1 MKKTIRITALAIA
14 LSIAV
19 CGCNYGEANGVNKE
33 ENGVYKKANG
43 VNNETNGTVKELN
56 EAVAEKYE
64 IGAFTPC
71 FDYDEEGNLYA
82 MTVEDSGEITEY
94 PDGEVA
100 PVFHTVLSVIA
111 HDGEK
116 IGQYVFDENVSSSTL
131 EYCGDAVYYIVRCFI
146 DDTEVTALKKY
157 TFGESSWEL
166 IHCFSEFEYAESTAL
181 IDNILYILGTDPSN
195 TGGEGYA
202 DDSYRNSGEIIAAY
216 DLTSDKVTAL
226 LNKGAVKMSETPQG
240 TLMIYA
246 HDNDG
251 YFFIEYDPN
260 GVFSEKQYKDLN
272 MLRGFAVC
280 GEDRY
285 IYSNVYT
292 DASIASFKDEGKA
305 DISVD
310 GYIFGDVKI
319 SSGGKMCY
327 AYSDYSEDSSYL
339 VNMDISSAL
348 KIDLSDKLTMISA
361 EFVYETP
368 PSLGFSMTHDT
379 VNYDSFAL
387 TVLSQDPQYDMYIAS
402 SRETFA
408 ENIKSKGSFY
418 PLNEVEGVREYID
431 SCIPCLK
438 EAAVNDD
445 GDIWMIPVSVKIPCL
460 FYSEELCGNISG
472 LTAEELISLI
482 NDMYRDKEKADTL
495 GEFNAYFISELMLS
509 NYLFGSTDFDTEEF
523 RNIAKKI
530 KEDIF
535 PSEAFGFELSSALQ
549 EAYLTGDYSN
559 VALNLAYHTF
569 DHDLFSSSGARVAE
583 LPMMTE
589 NPVPATCVFV
599 CVNPAS
605 RNLGQTLEYISALA
619 EYFNGDKNCYMRED
633 SPKYSENSYYRDL
646 REAYK
651 NARVR
656 FSYSNEILLSDF
668 YEYAE
673 GNISLDDFIAEA
685 NRKLSTY
692 LNE

>member
-1 MKKTIRITALAIA
+1 MKKTTRITALAIA
-14 LSIAV
+14 LSLAV

-33 ENGVYKKANG
+33 ENGVYKESNS
-43 VNNETNGTVKELN
+43 VNKEANGTVKELN
-56 EAVAEKYE
+56 AAVAEKYE
-64 IGAFTPC
+64 IGTFTLC

-82 MTVEDSGEITEY
+82 MTVEDSGETIEY
-94 PDGEVA
+94 PDGEVG
-100 PVFHTVLSVIA
+100 PIFHTVLSVIA

-116 IGQYVFDENVSSSTL
+116 IGQYVFDEGVSSYTL

-146 DDTEVTALKKY
+146 DDIEVTALKKY

-181 IDNILYILGTDPSN
+181 IDNVLYILGTDPSN
-195 TGGEGYA
+195 TGGEGYV

-216 DLTSDKVTAL
+216 DLTNDKVTTL

-246 HDNDG
+246 HDMDG

-260 GVFSEKQYKDLN
+260 GAFSEKQYKDLN

-292 DASIASFKDEGKA
+292 DAAIASFKDEGKA

-310 GYIFGDVKI
+310 GYIFGEVKV
-319 SSGGKMCY
+319 SSDGKMCY
-327 AYSDYSEDSSYL
+327 AYSDYSGDSSYL

-348 KIDLSDKLTMISA
+348 KINLSDKLTMISA
-361 EFVYETP
+361 EYVYETP

-402 SRETFA
+402 SRSTFA

-438 EAAVNDD
+438 EAAVDD
-445 GDIWMIPVSVKIPCL
+445 EGNIWMIPVDVKIPCL
-460 FYSEELCGNISG
+460 FYSEELCGDISG
-472 LTAEELISLI
+472 LTAEELIALI
-482 NDMYRDKEKADTL
+482 NDMYSDKEKAEAL
-495 GEFNAYFISELMLS
+495 GQFGSYFISELMLS

-523 RNIAKKI
+523 RNIAKI
-530 KEDIF
+530 IREDIF
-535 PSEAFGFELSSALQ
+535 PSGAFGFELSSALQ
-549 EAYLTGDYSN
+549 EAYLTGDYSHIS
-559 VALNLAYHTF
+559 LNLAYHTF
-569 DHDLFSSSGARVAE
+569 DHDLFSSSGARVKE
-583 LPMMTE
+583 LPMMTD
-589 NPVPATCVFV
+589 NPVPATCVFI

-605 RNLGQTLEYISALA
+605 RNLGEALGYISALA

-633 SPKYSENSYYRDL
+633 SPKYSKNSYYRDL

-673 GNISLDDFIAEA
+673 GNMSLDDFIAEA
-685 NRKLSTY
+685 NRKLSAY